1 MPYQSEKIPIA
12 GTKHDSR
19 RKLSNEQKEAV
30 KILHKEGYSYRK
42 LADMFNVSK
51 WTIQSIINPPARPK
65 SKKQSKEYWTEAKRK
80 YRKKKQEL
88 YKNGDI
94 NNKISKRRPK
104 KPP

>member
-1 MPYQSEKIPIA
+1 MPYRSEKIPIA
-12 GTKHDSR
+12 GTQHDGR
-19 RKLSNEQKEAV
+19 RKLSEEQKQAI
-30 KILHKEGYSYRK
+30 KILRKEGYSYRK
-42 LADMFNVSK
+42 LAAMFNVSK
-51 WTIQSIINPPARPK
+51 WTIQSIINPPERPK
-65 SKKQSKEYWTEAKRK
+65 SKKQSKEYWAEAKRK